1 MINVAMSSSS
11 PGALVPQG
19 IWKLGTSASLGI
31 GNAVLVVPLGDIAG
45 GGGRPSYT
53 ARVDALTGVLSRL
66 ELPWGASPAGD
77 LAAEGG
83 AEDGGEG
90 MFFGGCFGGA
100 FTCPGGPSERAL
112 GVAEPTIAGIVLSN

>member
-19 IWKLGTSASLGI
+19 IWKLGTSSSLGI

-53 ARVDALTGVLSRL
+53 VRADALAGVLSRL

-77 LAAEGG
+77 LAADDG

-90 MFFGGCFGGA
+90 MFFDDCRGGA
-100 FTCPGGPSERAL
+100 FTCPSGPSASAF